1 MSILGFWVGY
11 NLIIRVDYDYLIG
24 YWFVIRVEYDNEVGF
39 LL

>member
-1 MSILGFWVGY
+1 MSILGLWVGY